1 MPLPT
6 PGRLLT
12 DAGITRVFSREG
24 ENKQPTFGEER
35 VIWIHNDFFVW
46 LIPPSHAGQ
55 AKMNEAAVSGGPS
68 TRAVIA
74 EEWSEQAAW
83 CWFSSGGALFARPPQ
98 SHRRGS
104 GGRGLCGP
112 LHVHT
117 GKGQKP
123 HCCWFSILE
132 SPLLPGPGRRAQS
145 LKPTAWASSRWPHKQ
160 HIFGQRTERKGL
172 VLTKKTCTSA
182 KYSAFPAQGPL
193 EITNITGMS
202 RLGLEASRRVSTAA
216 FVLRFPSYW
225 VRLTKTVEEKPAIVW
240 GFFCTE
246 GWLSFSALCPF
257 RLLSQRLKWNWPVF
271 L

>member
-12 DAGITRVFSREG
+12 DAGITRVLSGEG
-24 ENKQPTFGEER
+24 ENKQPTFGKEH

-46 LIPPSHAGQ
+46 LISPSHAGK
-55 AKMNEAAVSGGPS
+55 AKMNEAAVPGGPR

-104 GGRGLCGP
+104 GGRGLCSP

-117 GKGQKP
+117 SKGQKP

-145 LKPTAWASSRWPHKQ
+145 LKPTAWASSCWPHKQ
-160 HIFGQRTERKGL
+160 HIFGQHTECKGL

-193 EITNITGMS
+193 EITNNRNESAGPRS
-202 RLGLEASRRVSTAA
+202 LQKGEHCRSD
-216 FVLRFPSYW
+216 VLCFPSYW
-225 VRLTKTVEEKPAIVW
+225 VRLTKTVEEKPAIIWVFFFFLHW
-240 GFFCTE
+240 GVAFFFCTVP
-246 GWLSFSALCPF
+246 L
-257 RLLSQRLKWNWPVF
+257 
-271 L
+271 